1 MMHYYSIYICPM
13 YSKELLKG
21 TLSAIILNL
30 LSENERM
37 YGYEISQTVA
47 ELSDDKVLL
56 KDGSLYPALQK
67 MTKDGLLTF
76 EEEYIG
82 KRVRKYYSL
91 TTKGKSEKI
100 AYLKELKDF
109 MTTLNILVFNETKF
123 A

>member
-1 MMHYYSIYICPM
+1 MYYYSIYICPM

-30 LSENERM
+30 LSENKRM
-37 YGYEISQTVA
+37 YGYEISQIVK

-67 MTKDGLLTF
+67 MTKDGLVTF

-82 KRVRKYYSL
+82 KRVRKYYTL
-91 TTKGKSEKI
+91 TPKGNEEKI
-100 AYLKELKDF
+100 TYLKELKDF
-109 MTTLNILVFNETKF
+109 MATLNVLVFNETKF

>member
-1 MMHYYSIYICPM
+1 M

-30 LSENERM
+30 LSENKRM
-37 YGYEISQTVA
+37 YGYEISQTVK
-47 ELSDDKVLL
+47 ELSDEKVLL

-91 TTKGKSEKI
+91 TPKGKLEKT

-109 MTTLNILVFNETKF
+109 MTTLNILVFNETKL

>member
-1 MMHYYSIYICPM
+1 
-13 YSKELLKG
+13 
-21 TLSAIILNL
+21 
-30 LSENERM
+30 M
-37 YGYEISQTVA
+37 YGYEISQTVK

-100 AYLKELKDF
+100 AYLEELKDF

>member
-1 MMHYYSIYICPM
+1 M

-21 TLSAIILNL
+21 TLTAIILNL
-30 LSENERM
+30 LTENQRM
-37 YGYEISQTVA
+37 YGYEISQTVK
-47 ELSDDKVLL
+47 ERSDEKVLL

-91 TTKGKSEKI
+91 TSKGKTEKI

-109 MTTLNILVFNETKF
+109 MNTLNVLVFNETKM